1 MGSPAVNPRRH
12 PDFAR
17 NFAARFLVFA
27 LDMAVGRA
35 RPEGRLPFELPCS
48 MAAVTASRPDVPTTP
63 RPRSSRRPLNA
74 PSAYGRTTP
83 TGP

>member
-1 MGSPAVNPRRH
+1 MGSPAVTPRRH

-48 MAAVTASRPDVPTTP
+48 MAAVTASRPAPPRPDVPNGTE
-63 RPRSSRRPLNA
+63 A
-74 PSAYGRTTP
+74 PVFPYGR
-83 TGP
+83 GLGL